1 NEYSIIYINVI
12 IRKIRNSRDSLTPEY
27 IAGLIEGDGSLI
39 TPKIRDGK
47 GKKRYPSI
55 KIVFAIKD
63 LPLALYIQ
71 STFGG
76 SVQYPKGNYI
86 ILSIQSI
93 VNVYNLMQYV
103 NGHFRTPKIDALH
116 KIVNWF
122 NINTNLDK
130 VRRLGLSTS
139 SILTNGWLR
148 GFIDTEGSFSI
159 IFEISESTGYTIN
172 IDLLMR
178 ISQR

>member
-1 NEYSIIYINVI
+1 
-12 IRKIRNSRDSLTPEY
+12 
-27 IAGLIEGDGSLI
+27 
-39 TPKIRDGK
+39 
-47 GKKRYPSI
+47 
-55 KIVFAIKD
+55 
-63 LPLALYIQ
+63 
-71 STFGG
+71 
-76 SVQYPKGNYI
+76 
-86 ILSIQSI
+86 
-93 VNVYNLMQYV
+93 MQYV

-148 GFIDTEGSFSI
+148 GFIDTDGSFSI